1 MYDFFIERPVFSTV
15 IALVI
20 ALAGALAMF
29 SLPISQYPQ
38 VVPPQVT
45 VSTNFPGAD
54 ATVVVQ
60 SVASPIEQQVNG
72 ATSMLYMDSYSGND
86 GSYNLTITFDVGTDQ
101 DLAAVEVQNRVS
113 VAQSQLPAD
122 VIRNGVS
129 VRKVS
134 SDFLMVIALTSP
146 ERRYDQL
153 FLSNYALL
161 NLYDALGRVG
171 GVGNVRIFGQRDYSI
186 RIWLDPQRMARLG
199 ITAADVTRVVREQ
212 NTVAPA
218 GGIGLPPAPAA
229 QEMQYSAR
237 VRGRLTEA
245 SEFAAIILRA
255 RPDGSVVRLGDIARV
270 ELAAAD
276 YSINAAT
283 DNIPS
288 ALIGIFLQPGANA
301 LQTAQG
307 VRDVMDEQAER
318 FPPGMVYSLPYS
330 TTPFVTASL
339 EEVVVTLF
347 EAFALV
353 CIVVFLFLQSWRAT
367 LVPIL
372 VVPVSLIGT
381 FAAFGALG
389 FTINTLTL
397 FALVLAIGI
406 VVDDAIV
413 VVEAIQERLDR
424 NPDMTPVEAAK
435 SAMAD
440 VGGPVIAITLALV
453 AVFVPVAFLG
463 GLTGQLYR
471 QFALTLTVSVTIS
484 AICALTFTP
493 ALSGLLLRR
502 VTHDRLHTG
511 RPGRFFGAFNR
522 GFERFRRNYVATT
535 GLLIRHVLLVLLT
548 LGVLVIAVWGLV
560 STRPTGLVPQ
570 EDQGYLFSVAQ
581 LPAGASLQ
589 RTSAVMAQ
597 LAEAARSEPG
607 VEGAVTIAGFNLL
620 TGQSVS
626 YNGTMFIRLRPFAAR
641 DAEQSAQALQQR
653 LMGKLNAAAR
663 EAGVLVLNPPPI
675 RGMSTAGGF
684 TFVLQD
690 RTGGDAERL
699 AQGLQGLL
707 ARARERPEIA
717 SVYSGFDPTVP
728 QIRFDV
734 DREQVKT
741 LGVDLD
747 EVFQTLQVFLGGFY
761 INDFNR
767 FGRTFRVLAQA
778 QGEARAQPEHINNF
792 YVRAEDGA
800 MVPLSTLV
808 RIEAT
813 NGPQFFER
821 FNLYNAAT
829 VNGSAAPGFS
839 TGQAMAAMEALAAE
853 LPPGFSYAWSQASY
867 QEKATQGQTAIAFTL
882 SLLFVFLV
890 LAALYESWAMPVAIL
905 LVIPFGVLGAFLGLL
920 LRSLE
925 NNVYTQIALIMLIAL
940 AARNAILIVEFAKLA
955 RDRGTPIVEAAL
967 QGARLRIRPI
977 LMTAFA
983 FILGAMPLALATGA
997 GAGARQSLGTAVV
1010 FGMLIATMLGIYFI
1024 PAFYVWLQRL
1034 AERRHPFRHERQDP
1048 PPGSGGEARPT
1059 PASPE
1064 RAP

>member
-1 MYDFFIERPVFSTV
+1 MYNYFIERPVLSTV
-15 IALVI
+15 IALVF
-20 ALAGALAMF
+20 ALTGALAMF

-45 VSTNFPGAD
+45 VNTSFPGAD
-54 ATVVVQ
+54 ASVVLQ

-72 ATSMLYMDSYSGND
+72 VTNMLYMDSFSGND
-86 GSYNLTITFDVGTDQ
+86 GSYNLSITFDVGTSQ

-122 VIRNGVS
+122 VTRNGVS

-134 SDFLMVIALTSP
+134 SDFLMVVALTSP

-161 NLYDALGRVG
+161 NLYDALGRVQ

-218 GGIGLPPAPAA
+218 GGVGLPPAPSG

-237 VRGRLTEA
+237 VRGRLAEP
-245 SEFAAIILRA
+245 SEFAAIILSA
-255 RPDGSVVRLGDIARV
+255 RPDGSVVRLGDVARV

-288 ALIGIFLQPGANA
+288 ALVGIFLQPGANA
-301 LQTAQG
+301 LDTAEG
-307 VRDVMDEQAER
+307 IRRVMAEQSQR
-318 FPPGMVYSLPYS
+318 FPQGMVYSVPYS

-339 EEVVVTLF
+339 KEVVKTLF

-372 VVPVSLIGT
+372 VVPVSLVGT

-413 VVEAIQERLDR
+413 VVEAIQDRLDR
-424 NPDMTPVEAAK
+424 YPEMTPMEAAK

-440 VGGPVIAITLALV
+440 VGAPVIAITLALI

-493 ALSGLLLRR
+493 AIGALLLRR
-502 VTHDRLHTG
+502 VEHDRLHSG
-511 RPGRFFGAFNR
+511 RIGRFFGAFNR
-522 GFERFRRNYVATT
+522 GFERFRNHYISINASI
-535 GLLIRHVLLVLLT
+535 IRRSLLVLLT
-548 LGVLVIAVWGLV
+548 FGAMLVAVYALV
-560 STRPTGLVPQ
+560 ATRPTGLVPQ

-581 LPAGASLQ
+581 LPTGASLE
-589 RTSAVMAQ
+589 RTSQVMAT

-607 VEGAVTIAGFNLL
+607 VEGTVTIAGFNLL
-620 TGQSVS
+620 TSQAVS
-626 YNGTMFIRLRPFAAR
+626 YNGTMFIRLKPFDQR
-641 DAEQSAQALQQR
+641 SAEQSAQALLQR
-653 LMGKLNAAAR
+653 LTARLNGVAR

-690 RTGGDAERL
+690 RTGGSAERL
-699 AQGLQGLL
+699 SEGLQNLL
-707 ARARERPEIA
+707 SEARKRPEIG
-717 SVYSGFDPTVP
+717 SVYSAFDPRVP
-728 QIRFDV
+728 QIRYDV

-741 LGVDLD
+741 LGVNLD
-747 EVFQTLQVFLGGFY
+747 EVFQTLQVFLGGYY

-767 FGRTFRVLAQA
+767 FGRTFRVVAQA
-778 QGEARAQPEHINNF
+778 QGQARAQPEDIHDF
-792 YVRAEDGA
+792 HVRTADGN

-808 RIEAT
+808 RIEPM
-813 NGPQFFER
+813 NGPQYFQR

-829 VNGSAAPGFS
+829 VNGTAAPGYS
-839 TGQAMAAMEALAAE
+839 TGQAMDAMEQIAAA
-853 LPPGFSYAWSQASY
+853 LPPGYSFSWSQASY
-867 QEKATQGQTAIAFTL
+867 QEKATSGQTGIAFLL
-882 SLLFVFLV
+882 SLMFVFLV
-890 LAALYESWAMPVAIL
+890 LAALYESWAMPIAIL

-920 LRSLE
+920 LRGLE
-925 NNVYTQIALIMLIAL
+925 SNVYTQIALIMLIAL

-955 RDRGTPIVEAAL
+955 RDRGRPIVEAAL
-967 QGARLRIRPI
+967 EGARLRLRPI

-983 FILGAMPLALATGA
+983 FIFGSLPLAIAAGA

-1010 FGMLIATMLGIYFI
+1010 FGMLIATLLGIYFI
-1024 PAFYVWLQRL
+1024 PAFYVWLQRI
-1034 AERRHPFRHERQDP
+1034 AERRSPFRAEHREP
-1048 PPGSGGEARPT
+1048 PAGGGAARPT
-1059 PASPE
+1059 PAAPE
-1064 RAP
+1064 REG